1 MAEDRNFTLKII
13 TPERIFYEGP
23 VSMVEFN
30 TTEGAIGIYKGHI
43 PLTAIISPG
52 ILRIHTEG
60 EVREAALMSGFI
72 QVMPEEITIMAEVV
86 EWPEEIDVKRAEE
99 ARVRAERRLKSHSAE
114 VDVTRA
120 ELALKRAMVRLEV
133 RK

>member
-1 MAEDRNFTLKII
+1 MAEGFHLQII
-13 TPERIFYEGP
+13 TPDENFYEGEA
-23 VSMVEFN
+23 SMVELT
-30 TTEGAIGIYKGHI
+30 TTEGEIGIYKGHI

-60 EVREAALMSGFI
+60 EVREAAL
-72 QVMPEEITIMAEVV
+72 MPEEITIMAEVV

>member
-1 MAEDRNFTLKII
+1 MAEVFRLQII
-13 TPERIFYEGP
+13 TPDENFYEGEA
-23 VSMVEFN
+23 SMVELT
-30 TTEGAIGIYKGHI
+30 TTEGDIGIYKGHI
-43 PLTAIISPG
+43 PLTAIVSPG
-52 ILRIHTEG
+52 ILRIHEAG
-60 EVREAALMSGFI
+60 QVREAALMSGFI

-99 ARVRAERRLKSHSAE
+99 ARIRAERRLKSHSAE

>member
-1 MAEDRNFTLKII
+1 MAEGFHLQII
-13 TPERIFYEGP
+13 TPDENFYEGEA
-23 VSMVEFN
+23 SMVELT
-30 TTEGAIGIYKGHI
+30 TTEGEIGIYKGHI

-133 RK
+133 RQ

>member
-1 MAEDRNFTLKII
+1 MAEVFRLQII
-13 TPERIFYEGP
+13 TPDEYFYEGEA
-23 VSMVEFN
+23 SMVELT
-30 TTEGAIGIYKGHI
+30 TTEGDIGIYKGHI
-43 PLTAIISPG
+43 PLTAIVSPG
-52 ILRIHTEG
+52 ILRIHEAG
-60 EVREAALMSGFI
+60 QVREAALMSGFI

-99 ARVRAERRLKSHSAE
+99 ARIRAERRLKSHSAE

>member
-1 MAEDRNFTLKII
+1 MAEEFRLQII
-13 TPERIFYEGP
+13 TPDENFYEGEA
-23 VSMVEFN
+23 SMVELT
-30 TTEGAIGIYKGHI
+30 TTEGDVGIYKGHI
-43 PLTAIISPG
+43 PLTAVVAPG
-52 ILRIHTEG
+52 ILRIHKDG
-60 EVREAALMSGFI
+60 ESREAALMSGFI

-114 VDVTRA
+114 VDATRA

>member
-1 MAEDRNFTLKII
+1 MAEVFRLQII
-13 TPERIFYEGP
+13 TPDENFYEGEA
-23 VSMVEFN
+23 SMVELT
-30 TTEGAIGIYKGHI
+30 TTEGDIGIYKGHI
-43 PLTAIISPG
+43 PLTAIVSPG
-52 ILRIHTEG
+52 ILRIHEAG
-60 EVREAALMSGFI
+60 QVREAALMSGFI
-72 QVMPEEITIMAEVV
+72 QLMPEEITIMAEVV

-99 ARVRAERRLKSHSAE
+99 ARIRAERRLKSHSAE